1 MLALTGAA
9 LSGFVALQNKQ
20 KLFHPQQLQNCK
32 MALRDKMQTSVDIF
46 LAATSSHQESAMI
59 KLQGQGRWLQLAQLL
74 KPNQRIFIVKNFHD
88 ICTIFLPNLAR
99 RL

>member
-20 KLFHPQQLQNCK
+20 KLFRPQLQNCK

-74 KPNQRIFIVKNFHD
+74 KPNQTKPEDLHRSKFS
-88 ICTIFLPNLAR
+88 
-99 RL
+99 